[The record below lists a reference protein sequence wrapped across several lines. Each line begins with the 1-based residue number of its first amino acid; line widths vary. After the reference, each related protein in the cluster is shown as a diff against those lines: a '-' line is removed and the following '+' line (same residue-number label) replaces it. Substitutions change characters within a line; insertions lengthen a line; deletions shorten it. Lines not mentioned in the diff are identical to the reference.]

1 MYHLNNEL
9 VATNS
14 GRIVGEVIIPGDKS
28 ISHRAV
34 ILGSLARGESKI
46 DNCLMGDDVLATIRA
61 FKNLGINIKIA
72 SENTLMINGCDMSV
86 VQADYSLD
94 LGNSGTSIRLIMGL
108 FAGMRVAARLTGDDS
123 LKKRPMKRV
132 SDPLQKMGA
141 RIALT
146 NNEYPPVRVYSSDT
160 LKPIDFEPP
169 VASAQVKS
177 AVLLAGLNCNGKTVV
192 REKIQ
197 TRDHTERMLSLFGGD
212 IETEEGVV
220 CLRGNTGLKAVDF
233 SVPGDFSS
241 AAFLMVGAIIANQG
255 DLLVKN
261 VGLNPT
267 RTGLLT
273 ILREMGARIEINIT
287 SDGFEP
293 VGDIRVCQGDLTGI
307 NVDPSLIPSAIDEFP
322 IFFIAAACATGVT
335 RLRGARELR
344 YKESD
349 RLAVMANGLRELG
362 IKLRQY
368 DDGMEIEGGAFTG
381 GSVDAKGDHRCAMSF
396 IIASLRASKSI
407 RIKNTE
413 QISTSFPSFLKLVNL
428 LGLTVR

>member
-1 MYHLNNEL
+1 LNNEL
-9 VATNS
+9 IATNN
-14 GRIVGEVIIPGDKS
+14 GNIIGEVVIPGDKS

-34 ILGSLARGESKI
+34 ILGSLARGKSKI
-46 DNCLMGDDVLATIRA
+46 DNCLMGDDVLATIRV
-61 FKNLGINIKIA
+61 FKNLGIDIKIS

-86 VQADYSLD
+86 AQNEYSLD
-94 LGNSGTSIRLIMGL
+94 LGNSGTSIRLIIGL
-108 FAGMRVAARLTGDDS
+108 LAGMGIAARLTGDES
-123 LKKRPMKRV
+123 LQKRPMRRV
-132 SDPLQKMGA
+132 TDPLKKMGA
-141 RIALT
+141 RIELT
-146 NNEYPPVRVYSSDT
+146 NNEYPPVVISGTYT
-160 LKPIDFEPP
+160 LKPIDFKPP
-169 VASAQVKS
+169 MASAQVKS
-177 AVLLAGLNCNGKTVV
+177 AVLLAGLNCTGKTVV

-212 IETEEGVV
+212 IQTEEGIV
-220 CLRGNTGLKAVDF
+220 CLTGNTGLKAVDF

-267 RTGLLT
+267 RTGLLRL
-273 ILREMGARIEINIT
+273 LREMGARIEINIT
-287 SDGFEP
+287 SDDFEP
-293 VGDIRVCQGDLTGI
+293 VGDIRVYQGGLTGI
-307 NVDPSLIPSAIDEFP
+307 TVDPSLIPSAIDEFP

-335 RLRGARELR
+335 ILRGAQELR

-349 RLAVMANGLRELG
+349 RLEVMANGLRELG
-362 IKLRQY
+362 IKLKQH

-407 RIKNTE
+407 KIMNTK
-413 QISTSFPSFLKLVNL
+413 QISTSFPSFLKLVNS